1 MAHGLNV
8 RLEAREGD
16 LSNPQRC
23 WMGMA
28 ALTLGAL
35 LGAVQT
41 PVAASDTETR
51 HAMAAMAAF
60 AECKILNAGYS
71 RDRAQR
77 ILSTWI
83 ENKGLQQEAEWLQSP
98 QAIRVVALTSEAM
111 NKSCNGFDQN
121 SPQFIPAM
129 KAIDAI

>member
-1 MAHGLNV
+1 MAIGLNV
-8 RLEAREGD
+8 SLEVPQDNQRRL
-16 LSNPQRC
+16 QRC
-23 WMGMA
+23 WRS
-28 ALTLGAL
+28 ALMLGVL

-41 PVAASDTETR
+41 PLRASETETR

-60 AECKILNAGYS
+60 AECKILHAGYS
-71 RDRAQR
+71 RDRAER

-83 ENKGLQQEAEWLQSP
+83 ENKGLQQQAEWLQSP
-98 QAIRVVALTSEAM
+98 QAMRVVALTSEAM

-129 KAIDAI
+129 QAIDAI

>member
-8 RLEAREGD
+8 RLEARQGD
-16 LSNPQRC
+16 QGNPQRC

-51 HAMAAMAAF
+51 RAMAAIAAF

-71 RDRAQR
+71 RERAQR